1 MKQGTSAYLMAQLA
15 AGLAVTE
22 QPLENRSDRW
32 WSEFWFF
39 LGLNEAARAKETTNK
54 C

>member
-15 AGLAVTE
+15 AGLAVAE
-22 QPLENRSDRW
+22 LPLEDRSDRW

-39 LGLNEAARAKETTNK
+39 IGFNEAQRARENLRI
-54 C
+54 